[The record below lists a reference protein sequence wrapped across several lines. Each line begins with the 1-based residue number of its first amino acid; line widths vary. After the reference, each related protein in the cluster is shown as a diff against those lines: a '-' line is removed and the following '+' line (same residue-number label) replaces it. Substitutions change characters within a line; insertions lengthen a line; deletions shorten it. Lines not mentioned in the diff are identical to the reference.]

1 VTRDLISTQWV
12 YPYMDCFS
20 LVERVDYTLADRQ
33 RQKGLVKGV
42 EEEFGSLPRAGSAL
56 PSEDF
61 RSLEGAALLANCT

>member
-33 RQKGLVKGV
+33 RQKG
-42 EEEFGSLPRAGSAL
+42 F
-56 PSEDF
+56 SEDF